1 MDAGKIK
8 LKTKFGVLIVALFVV
23 SLVASSLWTSYSQ
36 RQQTLNELRE
46 KGLVLSQQMTA
57 VWDFMS
63 SNQDRFEASSFSETG
78 SYQGLH
84 CAIAGRSI
92 AQLFTNE

>member
-23 SLVASSLWTSYSQ
+23 SLVASSLWTSHSQ

-46 KGLVLSQQMTA
+46 KGLVLSQQMIA
-57 VWDFMS
+57 VWDFKRA
-63 SNQDRFEASSFSETG
+63 NQDRFEA
-78 SYQGLH
+78 
-84 CAIAGRSI
+84 
-92 AQLFTNE
+92 